1 MREPSS
7 YRWCVIVPTY
17 NNERT
22 LANIL
27 ERILVYTH
35 EVIVINDG
43 STDRTRE
50 ILQNFPQITVLH
62 QEKNSGKGAAL
73 RKGFTFA
80 LDNGYEYA
88 ITIDS
93 DGQHFPEDIPNFL
106 RRLEEKGEPV
116 LLLGARNM
124 SQEGIPRR
132 SSFGNKF
139 SNFWFWF
146 ETGIRLEDTQSGFR
160 LYPLSEMP
168 KKYYTPKFEFEI
180 ESIVRAAWKG
190 IPVENIPVQVH
201 YQDRV
206 SHFRPVRDFARIS
219 VLNTILVTCTLLYIK
234 PRDFFRNL
242 KKKELKQF
250 IKEEILESSAPPH
263 VKALSMALGVFWGIV
278 PLWGFQTLGVI
289 GSAYALRLNKMIAFG
304 FSNISLPPFI
314 PIIILASIKL
324 GTWLITGP
332 EVNEGTLEIEK
343 HLVQYIVGGS
353 VLALVMS
360 SITGILG
367 YIFFRSKVHA

>member
-73 RKGFTFA
+73 RKGFTYA
-80 LDNGYEYA
+80 LENGYEYA

-106 RRLEEKGEPV
+106 QRLEEKGEPV
-116 LLLGARNM
+116 LLIGARNM

-180 ESIVRAAWKG
+180 ESIVRSAWKG

-242 KKKELKQF
+242 KKR
-250 IKEEILESSAPPH
+250 
-263 VKALSMALGVFWGIV
+263 
-278 PLWGFQTLGVI
+278 T
-289 GSAYALRLNKMIAFG
+289 
-304 FSNISLPPFI
+304 
-314 PIIILASIKL
+314 
-324 GTWLITGP
+324 
-332 EVNEGTLEIEK
+332 
-343 HLVQYIVGGS
+343 
-353 VLALVMS
+353 
-360 SITGILG
+360 
-367 YIFFRSKVHA
+367 